1 MRVVPRAAK
10 DFPFSALKS
19 ARIQTLLKKGKTK
32 TNGYWAISCESPER
46 IEGPEV
52 AVAVAKK
59 NVRRAVD
66 RNRLKR
72 MAREMFLNGMI
83 GSGQDCVVRLKTPVG
98 SKTGGRLRKIELI
111 NLKKQ
116 LAELGR

>member
-1 MRVVPRAAK
+1 MPVAPRAAK
-10 DFPFSALKS
+10 DFPFNALKS
-19 ARIQTLLKKGKTK
+19 ARIQALLKGKTK
-32 TNGYWAISCESPER
+32 TNGFWAISYERPESL
-46 IEGPEV
+46 EGPEV

-59 NVRRAVD
+59 NVKRAVD

-72 MAREMFLNGMI
+72 MAKEMFFNGMI
-83 GSGQDCVVRLKTPVG
+83 GLGQDCVVRLKTPVG
-98 SKTGGRLRKIELI
+98 SKTGGRLREIELI

>member
-19 ARIQTLLKKGKTK
+19 ARIQTLLKGKTK
-32 TNGYWAISCESPER
+32 TNGYWAISWESPECLG
-46 IEGPEV
+46 GPEI

-83 GSGQDCVVRLKTPVG
+83 GSGQDCVVRLRTPIG
-98 SKTGGRLRKIELI
+98 SKTGGRLREIELI